1 MKFNLQAKLSAWAAI
16 ALLCLAVTPV
26 MIGCTKTTI
35 AQDIVAW
42 TPTIISTSTTVASV
56 VASIDPGS
64 GIIISAAVA
73 GFDMLAKLVA
83 AQAQNYLDNPST
95 SVLLTLQNQ
104 VLTFQQQINSSIL
117 QAAKITNMQSQ
128 QRVLA
133 AIEGLSTAV
142 TAVIALIATVKGNTL
157 STASLTAPVKI
168 AQVISPQQ
176 IDVSTQMVAEHY
188 GITTGAAEASV
199 RASIYALRRIGL

>member
-1 MKFNLQAKLSAWAAI
+1 
-16 ALLCLAVTPV
+16 
-26 MIGCTKTTI
+26 
-35 AQDIVAW
+35 
-42 TPTIISTSTTVASV
+42 
-56 VASIDPGS
+56 
-64 GIIISAAVA
+64 
-73 GFDMLAKLVA
+73 MLAKLVA

-104 VLTFQQQINSSIL
+104 VLTFQQQINTSIL

>member
-1 MKFNLQAKLSAWAAI
+1 MKFSFQSKLAAWAAI

-26 MIGCTKTTI
+26 MIGCTKATI

-64 GIIISAAVA
+64 GIIISAAVV

-83 AQAQNYLDNPST
+83 AQAQNYLDNPSA

-104 VLTFQQQINSSIL
+104 VLTFQQQINTSIL

>member
-1 MKFNLQAKLSAWAAI
+1 MKFSFQSKLAAWAAI

-26 MIGCTKTTI
+26 IGCTKATI

-95 SVLLTLQNQ
+95 SVLL
-104 VLTFQQQINSSIL
+104 
-117 QAAKITNMQSQ
+117 
-128 QRVLA
+128 
-133 AIEGLSTAV
+133 LS
-142 TAVIALIATVKGNTL
+142 LIH
-157 STASLTAPVKI
+157 
-168 AQVISPQQ
+168 ISNF
-176 IDVSTQMVAEHY
+176 SN
-188 GITTGAAEASV
+188 
-199 RASIYALRRIGL
+199 

>member
-1 MKFNLQAKLSAWAAI
+1 
-16 ALLCLAVTPV
+16 
-26 MIGCTKTTI
+26 
-35 AQDIVAW
+35 
-42 TPTIISTSTTVASV
+42 
-56 VASIDPGS
+56 
-64 GIIISAAVA
+64 
-73 GFDMLAKLVA
+73 
-83 AQAQNYLDNPST
+83 
-95 SVLLTLQNQ
+95 
-104 VLTFQQQINSSIL
+104 
-117 QAAKITNMQSQ
+117 MQSQ

-157 STASLTAPVKI
+157 STAALTAPVKI

-188 GITTGAAEASV
+188 GITTGTAEATV

>member
-1 MKFNLQAKLSAWAAI
+1 MKFNLQSKLAAWAAI

-26 MIGCTKTTI
+26 MIGCTKATI
-35 AQDIVAW
+35 AQDIVNW

-64 GIIISAAVA
+64 GIIISAAVV

-104 VLTFQQQINSSIL
+104 VLTFQQQINTSIL